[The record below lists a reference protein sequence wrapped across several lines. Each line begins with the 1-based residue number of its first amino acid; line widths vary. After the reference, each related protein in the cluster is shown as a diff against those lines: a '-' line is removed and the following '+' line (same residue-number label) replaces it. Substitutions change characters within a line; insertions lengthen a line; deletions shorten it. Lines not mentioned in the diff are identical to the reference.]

1 MSSYLKGRARQ
12 SDLRRVSRQVT
23 IVFALLVALGILIAA
38 MAWST
43 TARSAPLAAP
53 ADVVRV
59 DAGG

>member
-1 MSSYLKGRARQ
+1 
-12 SDLRRVSRQVT
+12 VSRQVT